1 MLEAMV
7 FNKPTLCIN
16 TQNQNIQEEPVIKN
30 NASLFVSDFNNLEKS
45 IEEFI
50 FDDELRSNLIKNG
63 NTYLNNY
70 FSHKGKASKNL
81 ANILNEQFN
90 EKMIKEHNK

>member
-1 MLEAMV
+1 M